1 MTQAIP
7 IPSVTATATPQ
18 HASAAPLSADHHAQ
32 LAQAQQR
39 RKKINRAQIV
49 AAFNAWCFSIFAG
62 FSLLFAI
69 FSFTSLIA
77 AVVLA
82 GLAYNEFRGRRQLK
96 QLDPRGPQ
104 TLGTNQLLC
113 CAAIALYCGYQIVST
128 FTGPGPY
135 EQAMQETPELVSTLE
150 PIQELLYTAKIAA
163 YALILIV
170 GVAAQGATACYYFTR
185 KKHLNAYVEQ
195 TPRWV
200 IDLER
205 TQAAT

>member
-1 MTQAIP
+1 M
-7 IPSVTATATPQ
+7 PQ
-18 HASAAPLSADHHAQ
+18 HDQAAPLSADHLSQ

-39 RKKINRAQIV
+39 RKKINRAQAV

-77 AVVLA
+77 AAVLA

-96 QLDPRGPQ
+96 QLDPLGPK

-113 CAAIALYCGYQIVST
+113 CAAIALYCGWQIFNT
-128 FTGPGPY
+128 LTGPGTY
-135 EQAMQETPELVSTLE
+135 DQAMQENPEIAPMLE
-150 PIQELLYTAKIAA
+150 PMQELMYTATLGA
-163 YALILIV
+163 YAIIFILGI
-170 GVAAQGATACYYFTR
+170 ATQGATAWYYFTR
-185 KKHLNAYVEQ
+185 KKHLHAYIEQ
-195 TPRWV
+195 TPQWV

-205 TQAAT
+205 TQAAQRV